1 MIYSVG
7 EYEFD
12 SGKVKYMS
20 YSTTKENQ
28 KINTKIRP
36 IIGKIFR
43 LSDMEDL
50 KLTFLFKLI
59 PDSGEFPTT
68 VLSNYINKYGN
79 NDEIILMNQRISN
92 PYSDTSTLDAQEM
105 FKKESMNIGF
115 ANIVWNT
122 CMADNSIDWFIYMN
136 KYAKSWMS
144 TRVGMG
150 DGKLISRYFVKDET
164 TDSIITK
171 TE

>member
-50 KLTFLFKLI
+50 
-59 PDSGEFPTT
+59 
-68 VLSNYINKYGN
+68 
-79 NDEIILMNQRISN
+79 
-92 PYSDTSTLDAQEM
+92 
-105 FKKESMNIGF
+105 
-115 ANIVWNT
+115 
-122 CMADNSIDWFIYMN
+122 
-136 KYAKSWMS
+136 
-144 TRVGMG
+144 
-150 DGKLISRYFVKDET
+150 
-164 TDSIITK
+164 
-171 TE
+171 